1 MAQLR
6 TSESLVRIGKH
17 KTSSL
22 CLSITPAPLGSHPP
36 QAIFYKVPQK

>member
-6 TSESLVRIGKH
+6 TSESFVKIGKH

-22 CLSITPAPLGSHPP
+22 CLSIAPPPLGNHPP
-36 QAIFYKVPQK
+36 QAIFFKVPQK